1 MVPGEQGSADSQGCR
16 LQKLRELNFSLRMS
30 WQCSMC
36 KHFPENVFAWGY
48 PTHLPTFSF
57 LSISLEVR
65 NSLWWGH
72 WPVTHQVSNN
82 YLRAIGRVL
91 LSSGDES
98 AQSVKVTINT
108 SQEKSRSDM
117 QVRSKLPEG
126 TIQINLSELG
136 Y

>member
-1 MVPGEQGSADSQGCR
+1 M
-16 LQKLRELNFSLRMS
+16 
-30 WQCSMC
+30 
-36 KHFPENVFAWGY
+36 
-48 PTHLPTFSF
+48 
-57 LSISLEVR
+57 
-65 NSLWWGH
+65 
-72 WPVTHQVSNN
+72 THQVSNK